1 MHVYD
6 LLIVEMFRVEL
17 RVDPS
22 TLPSWI
28 TLDTLNDNPCV
39 KLVRYP
45 VSCNKGCA
53 NLRFTKT
60 STHPTSPPRNHC
72 DIG

>member
-6 LLIVEMFRVEL
+6 LLIVEMFQVEL

-39 KLVRYP
+39 KLVRCP

-53 NLRFTKT
+53 NLRFTKI

>member
-39 KLVRYP
+39 KLGTL
-45 VSCNKGCA
+45 SCFLQQRMCK
-53 NLRFTKT
+53 FTF
-60 STHPTSPPRNHC
+60 H
-72 DIG
+72 